1 MFLLQTSSFRVAREV
16 VCDESD
22 SFTYFR
28 ISVRRGG
35 LASVTAS
42 FSPSA
47 LPYCMEGTW
56 MHSFCLDGTDD
67 IDSCVWHED
76 GVHSGGVC
84 IDTSLLLVLVV
95 WARMG

>member
-1 MFLLQTSSFRVAREV
+1 
-16 VCDESD
+16 
-22 SFTYFR
+22 
-28 ISVRRGG
+28 
-35 LASVTAS
+35 
-42 FSPSA
+42 
-47 LPYCMEGTW
+47 
-56 MHSFCLDGTDD
+56 MHSFCLDGTDN